1 MSPVVDLDKNEVR
14 VLLSGLHNLAID
26 KELLDYLSGF
36 DYKAKDTIEN
46 LICKFEDTFKQEK
59 LWDLLLMTKRLTS
72 L

>member
-46 LICKFEDTFKQEK
+46 LICKFEDTFK
-59 LWDLLLMTKRLTS
+59 
-72 L
+72 